1 MSFKPQISKH
11 PRSASLRDIARETL
25 DAIKEGSYTIPNAPS
40 VSFDLEAKVADS
52 KRRTRYHLPDSSLLK
67 SWRTKPLA
75 APMPSISSA
84 TELTF
89 IEISTLEGARY
100 LRARST
106 EKIGVLNFASAK
118 KAGGGFINGASA
130 QEESIA
136 RSSTLYPTL
145 ITKEAEQFYDLHKRV
160 PKGGYY
166 SHAMI
171 YSPDVVLFRDDAG
184 DWLEPLEV
192 DILTSPAVNAGVV
205 RQTVRAR
212 VAANAEE
219 ELIHKVMTE
228 RMARI
233 LRLFEQEGVKN
244 LVLGSFGTGVFK
256 NRVETIGRIWA
267 DLLGVE
273 GSRFETSFQRVVFA
287 VLGKK
292 TFEELQTAFEHRQQ
306 EVRKR
311 IQLA

>member
-1 MSFKPQISKH
+1 MSSKPQISKH

-40 VSFDLEAKVADS
+40 VSFDLEAKVVDS
-52 KRRTRYHLPDSSLLK
+52 KRRTRYHPPDSSLLK
-67 SWRTKPLA
+67 EWHTKPVSTSSL
-75 APMPSISSA
+75 SSA
-84 TELTF
+84 TEITF

-100 LRARST
+100 LRAKST

-145 ITKEAEQFYDLHKRV
+145 LTKEAERFYALHKRD
-160 PKGGYY
+160 PKDGYY

-171 YSPDVVLFRDDAG
+171 YSPDIVLFRDDAG
-184 DWLEPLEV
+184 GWLEPLEV

-219 ELIHKVMTE
+219 ELIQKVMTE

-256 NRVETIGRIWA
+256 NRVATVGRIWA

-273 GSRFETSFQRVVFA
+273 GSRFEHSFERVVFA

-292 TFEELQTAFEHRQQ
+292 TFEELQTAFERRQQ
-306 EVRKR
+306 EVYKR
-311 IQLA
+311 IQLAP

>member
-1 MSFKPQISKH
+1 MASKPQINKH

-25 DAIKEGSYTIPNAPS
+25 DAIKEGSFTIPNAPS
-40 VSFDLEAKVADS
+40 VSFDLEAKVVDS
-52 KRRTRYHLPDSSLLK
+52 KGRTRYHSPDSSLLK
-67 SWRTKPLA
+67 SWHTKP
-75 APMPSISSA
+75 APSPSLSSA
-84 TELTF
+84 TEITF

-100 LRARST
+100 LRAKST

-145 ITKEAEQFYDLHKRV
+145 LTKEAAQFYALHTRD

-166 SHAMI
+166 SHAII

-184 DWLEPLEV
+184 GWLEPLEV

-212 VAANAEE
+212 VAADAEE
-219 ELIHKVMTE
+219 ELIQKVMTE

-256 NRVETIGRIWA
+256 NRVETVGRIWA

-273 GSRFETSFQRVVFA
+273 GSRFEHSFERVVFA

-292 TFEELQTAFEHRQQ
+292 TFEELQTAFEQRQQ

-311 IQLA
+311 IQLTS